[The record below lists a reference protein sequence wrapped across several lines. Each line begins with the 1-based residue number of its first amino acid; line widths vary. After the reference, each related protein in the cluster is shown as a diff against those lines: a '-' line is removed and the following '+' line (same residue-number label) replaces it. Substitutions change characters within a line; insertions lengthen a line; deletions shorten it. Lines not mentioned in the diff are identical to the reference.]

1 MPLQR
6 TEIIGMQIY
15 ENEAQGFLHWG
26 FNFYNT
32 QYSTRPLNP
41 YEETTAG
48 GNFCAGDSF
57 LVYPGKE
64 NVEYSLRYFILLK
77 AFEEYRLLKT
87 LEKKIGKEK
96 VMQLLHENGVKG
108 CREYPRNAK
117 WQSDFIAHLKGF
129 L

>member
-1 MPLQR
+1 MYYCIDIDDNYLSNRYFHMPLQR

-48 GNFCAGDSF
+48 GN
-57 LVYPGKE
+57 
-64 NVEYSLRYFILLK
+64 
-77 AFEEYRLLKT
+77 
-87 LEKKIGKEK
+87 
-96 VMQLLHENGVKG
+96 
-108 CREYPRNAK
+108 
-117 WQSDFIAHLKGF
+117 
-129 L
+129 

>member
-6 TEIIGMQIY
+6 AEIIGMQIY
-15 ENEAQGFLHWG
+15 ETGAKGFLHWG

-57 LVYPGKE
+57 LVYPGKQS
-64 NVEYSLRYFILLK
+64 VEYSLRYFILLK

-87 LEKKIGKEK
+87 L
-96 VMQLLHENGVKG
+96 
-108 CREYPRNAK
+108 
-117 WQSDFIAHLKGF
+117 
-129 L
+129 